1 MILPRARHR
10 WNLSPKRAVLLQ
22 KRLTSEVMDA
32 PLESPPRRIAGGD
45 VSVTQDGSGL
55 IAGWVV
61 WDVKKGVVLETAVAR
76 QPARFP
82 YVPGL
87 LSFREAPS
95 LIAAARKLGSEPDVF
110 MMDGQGLAHP
120 RRFGIACHV
129 GVLIDRPT
137 FGCAKSR
144 LCGTHD
150 TPADAVGASKPLHYE
165 GQLLGR
171 VVRTRPGVKPVYV
184 SIGHR
189 IALADAVRI
198 MLKCCTKFRLPEPCR
213 LAHQLVTKVRMSD
226 ANG

>member
-1 MILPRARHR
+1 MNLPRARHR
-10 WNLSPKRAVLLQ
+10 WNISPKKAVLLQ
-22 KRLTSEVMDA
+22 RRLASEVMDT
-32 PLESPPRRIAGGD
+32 PLESPPRRVAAGD
-45 VSVTQDGSGL
+45 VSVTADGSEL

-61 WDVKKGVVLETAVAR
+61 WDVKNATVLETVVAR

-95 LIAAARKLGSEPDVF
+95 LIAAARKLVCEPDVF

-120 RRFGIACHV
+120 RRFGIACHF

-137 FGCAKSR
+137 LGCAKSR
-144 LCGTHD
+144 LCGIHD
-150 TPADAVGASKPLHYE
+150 TPADAVGASKPLHHE

-171 VVRTRPGVKPVYV
+171 VVRTRPGVNPVYV

-189 IALADAVRI
+189 IALADAIRLT
-198 MLKCCTKFRLPEPCR
+198 LKCCTKFRLPEPCR
-213 LAHQLVTKVRMSD
+213 LAHQLVTKVRMN
-226 ANG
+226 AP